1 MTLKTTMIALVL
13 ALAPALAAAECSW
26 GKQEQITMSCA
37 DGTQYDTD
45 TQSCVP
51 VSTS

>member
-1 MTLKTTMIALVL
+1 MTLKTAMAAFVL
-13 ALAPALAAAECSW
+13 ALTPALASAECSW

-37 DGTQYDTD
+37 DGTQYDAE
-45 TQSCVP
+45 TQTCVP